1 MRIEAFCYQKL
12 FLRRK
17 KRERWE
23 RKKTYKTETVG
34 GRWGGGRRRRK
45 SLPFANGTE
54 IRCARGGRE
63 EEGAASR
70 KTGRFQQKKSVYIP
84 TIIDKT
90 ELPATRSEREEGEKN
105 QKVNNKIENLW
116 FFSFVGCLK
125 GIFFFNFS
133 VLAELRKKSA
143 EVPSYSAHSI
153 VQQRRK
159 RRNDY

>member
-17 KRERWE
+17 KRTLREEENIQNWNCWRGWGAEEDEENLCHLRMVRRYGVLEGE
-23 RKKTYKTETVG
+23 RKKEQQAEKQG
-34 GRWGGGRRRRK
+34 D
-45 SLPFANGTE
+45 F
-54 IRCARGGRE
+54 
-63 EEGAASR
+63 SR
-70 KTGRFQQKKSVYIP
+70 KKVYTYIP

-133 VLAELRKKSA
+133 VLAELRKK
-143 EVPSYSAHSI
+143 VLRFLGRAHSI